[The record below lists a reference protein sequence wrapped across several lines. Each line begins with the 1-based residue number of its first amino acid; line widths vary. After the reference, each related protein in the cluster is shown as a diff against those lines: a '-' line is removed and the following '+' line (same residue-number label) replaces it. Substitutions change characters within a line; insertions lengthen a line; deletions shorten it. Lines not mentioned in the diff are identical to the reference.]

1 MTAALLF
8 VHGTSVREDG
18 VERGRARFSER
29 FRPVDVHAPAWGVRF
44 GMDRATDFSLTL
56 PPGSREAGP
65 LGAPTIGD
73 DGYQAAARLTVLMDD
88 PLLELRV
95 AADQSGPLTP
105 VIALPGGDGDDRL
118 ARDLAAAA
126 DVDLDGTG
134 LVAADLQAAGA
145 RLLAERHVLEVVT
158 QLEGGMPL
166 ISDALLAAASPTPSR
181 RAVHSTPCRQP
192 RRQRS
197 ATASSP

>member
-18 VERGRARFSER
+18 VERDRARFSER
-29 FRPVDVHAPAWGVRF
+29 FRPVDVHVPAWGARF
-44 GMDRATDFSLTL
+44 GMGRATDFSLTL
-56 PPGSREAGP
+56 PLGSREVGP

-73 DGYQAAARLTVLMDD
+73 DNYQAAARLTVLIDD

-105 VIALPGGDGDDRL
+105 VIALPGGDGDNRL

-126 DVDLDGTG
+126 NVDLDGTG

-145 RLLAERHVLEVVT
+145 RLLAERHVLEVVA

-166 ISDALLAAASPTPSR
+166 ISDALLAAPSSSGSTTTPVWNP
-181 RAVHSTPCRQP
+181 A
-192 RRQRS
+192 RS
-197 ATASSP
+197 